1 MLNKAT
7 VIDND
12 DFLISTYNIEIVES
26 DGTEHVV
33 STILGIV
40 QKGEGFDL
48 EENARRQHNRI
59 PVTVF
64 K

>member
-1 MLNKAT
+1 MLDKAT

-12 DFLISTYNIEIVES
+12 DYLISTYNIEIVEP
-26 DGTEHVV
+26 DGTERVV

-40 QKGEGFDL
+40 QKGEGFDF